1 MHRVVTPPLPSYR
14 RGSCDRPPHRR
25 EYLLGVISTVL
36 LLAPTATHAGDL
48 PPQLMTRFT
57 RQVQPLIL
65 NKCAAGAC
73 HGGPTAHSP
82 TFNRGDVRGQIDR
95 SVTLANIET
104 LLAALGPTGSPA
116 ALLATISARH
126 PASAGTSSLVMTP
139 LTTTERATLEQWL
152 KAAANRPE
160 AIAARPPAAV
170 PSTALSGAQRA
181 TPAQPPVNRFRAMLD
196 AAANPPTLP
205 PPQSPQGLILGK
217 DGEEPP
223 ARSRRSGR
231 AD

>member
-1 MHRVVTPPLPSYR
+1 MHRVVTPPLSSFR
-14 RGSCDRPPHRR
+14 RGSCASPPHRR
-25 EYLLGVISTVL
+25 EWLLGVISTVL
-36 LLAPTATHAGDL
+36 LLAPASTHAGDL

-73 HGGPTAHSP
+73 HGGPTAHAP

-126 PASAGTSSLVMTP
+126 PASAGASSLVMTP

-152 KAAANRPE
+152 TAAAGRPE

-170 PSTALSGAQRA
+170 PPTALSGPQRA

-205 PPQSPQGLILGK
+205 PPQAPQGLILGK
-217 DGEEPP
+217 DGEDPP
-223 ARSRRSGR
+223 ALSRRSGR

>member
-1 MHRVVTPPLPSYR
+1 MHPVVTFQLPAIR
-14 RGSCDRPPHRR
+14 RGSRAESPHAIAWLKAGVAGAL
-25 EYLLGVISTVL
+25 LLGQ
-36 LLAPTATHAGDL
+36 AAQAGDL

-73 HGGPTAHSP
+73 HGGPTAHAP
-82 TFNRGDVRGQIDR
+82 AFNRGDVRSQIDR

-116 ALLATISARH
+116 TLLATISARH
-126 PASAGTSSLVMTP
+126 PASAGGASIVMTP
-139 LTTTERATLEQWL
+139 LTTAERVTLEQWL
-152 KAAANRPE
+152 TATAGRPE
-160 AIAARPPAAV
+160 AIAARQPATGSS
-170 PSTALSGAQRA
+170 PTRPKTA
-181 TPAQPPVNRFRAMLD
+181 TPAQPPANRFRAMLD
-196 AAANPPTLP
+196 AAAKPLPLP
-205 PPQSPQGLILGK
+205 PPQAPQGLILGK

-223 ARSRRSGR
+223 ARGRRSGP